1 MFDAAG
7 AARDYARRIEHRD
20 RQAIEECLHRIDA
33 VPKPRTLCCC
43 HNDLVVANIINAP
56 ETRFL
61 EWEYACDNDPLFDLA
76 TVTAHHELTSRQR
89 DTLLDAYFDGD
100 GRRMRSQLARQADV
114 YEALLY
120 LWTAATR

>member
-1 MFDAAG
+1 M
-7 AARDYARRIEHRD
+7 RPW
-20 RQAIEECLHRIDA
+20 QMLL
-33 VPKPRTLCCC
+33 VLCCC

-61 EWEYACDNDPLFDLA
+61 DWEYACDNDPLFDLA

-100 GRRMRSQLARQADV
+100 GRRWRSQLDCQAEV

-120 LWTAATR
+120 LWTASRQDDRVNPLD